1 MTTPVQGIPY
11 YFTRRG
17 EGFLPSGLAKNPW
30 FDNAVAGGPIASLI
44 ATIIE
49 EAQFDPAFE
58 ICRVSIDILGI
69 VPREVLVP
77 RIKPVRHGK
86 QAQLHRIEL
95 LAGDRVVTQAHVLR
109 ARTLDTP
116 EHPAAHNYP
125 DPDSLKETQYLIGA
139 QMAGAIRSK
148 GVSGKVREPGRGI
161 VWLTMSGEVVQGKA
175 TSPFVKAC
183 LFADFGNGVGSA
195 TFHNEWSFA
204 NLDITIQFFRM
215 PRGEWLL
222 IDAHTEGGGN
232 GHALAQSTFADRDG
246 VYAKGT
252 QTIFVAPSQRTD

>member
-1 MTTPVQGIPY
+1 MTTSTSNVPY
-11 YFTRRG
+11 YFTRNA
-17 EGFLPSGLAKNPW
+17 EGFKPSGLAKNPW

-49 EAQFDPAFE
+49 DADLDPNLE

-69 VPREVLVP
+69 VPRALLVP
-77 RIKPVRHGK
+77 RITAVRMGR

-95 LAGDRVVTQAHVLR
+95 LTGDKVVTQAHVLR
-109 ARTLDTP
+109 ARHLETP
-116 EHPAAHNYP
+116 AHPTICDYP
-125 DPDSLKETQYLIGA
+125 EPDRLEETRYLIGA
-139 QMAGAIRSK
+139 GMAGAIQTK
-148 GVSGKVREPGRGI
+148 AVSGAARKPGRGV
-161 VWLTMSGEVVQGKA
+161 VWLSMNGEVVKGKV

-215 PRGEWLL
+215 PRGEWLF

-232 GHALAQSTFADRDG
+232 GHALAQSIFADRDG

-252 QTIFVAPSQRTD
+252 QTIFVAPSQRVD